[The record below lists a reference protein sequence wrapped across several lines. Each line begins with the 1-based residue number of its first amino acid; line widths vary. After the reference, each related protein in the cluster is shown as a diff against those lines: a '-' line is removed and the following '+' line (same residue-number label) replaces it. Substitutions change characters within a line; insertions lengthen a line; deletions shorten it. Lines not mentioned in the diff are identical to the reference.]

1 MQRQEPRRKR
11 GGMRRSAKERQGGRI
26 GSGEAMTENGKGAT
40 MTGETGGTT
49 TIGETE
55 ETTAVGETASTATTT
70 MTAGDMTGSRIGTP
84 AIGLAP
90 ERPSSGSE
98 QIPHHP

>member
-1 MQRQEPRRKR
+1 VQRQEPRRKR
-11 GGMRRSAKERQGGRI
+11 GGMRRSAKERQGGRN
-26 GSGEAMTENGKGAT
+26 GSGEAMIENGKEAT
-40 MTGETGGTT
+40 MTGEIGGTA

-55 ETTAVGETASTATTT
+55 ETTPVGRTASTATTT
-70 MTAGDMTGSRIGTP
+70 KTAGDVTGSRTGNP

-90 ERPSSGSE
+90 EHPSSGSE